1 MKRNL
6 HASLT
11 FMFLYLFCNN
21 ATAQL
26 KPYEQIGSKIL
37 QNHQSASNPV
47 YQVPCGSSNPVCYLN
62 MAFATGLSVVQPLSY
77 FITESPASYY
87 INYSLQPFVCER
99 GKSMKVV
106 LSANKT
112 GATTTEA
119 YAYAFADWNRDG
131 IFETNIG
138 KYTIPG
144 LNTEGIS
151 GVNIPVDIP
160 ASASLGKT
168 RLRIYLTNKVLT
180 TVNSTDQV
188 SGGYIYDF
196 VCFINENT
204 GANNGVAVHVSSAN
218 VNWGSAIIQT
228 SSPTSNNRY
237 ASGSAVTVRAVKA
250 SQVKFTGW
258 SNGTQIVSTQEEYT
272 FTATEPTYLVA
283 LFEKTTV
290 SLEAPQTSTTENPVW
305 YQIKNAQTDARLNR
319 FLAYEP
325 IIPAGYITQLRIE
338 KPEDFTDRFLW
349 RLEAGTNNQV
359 KLVNKGTNKRII
371 ADGTLSTALN
381 VDDTGSEF
389 QVVSS
394 GAANGSYSIKWN
406 SMNDKLLNGGL
417 SYNVVLFNGGVGTGS
432 GWYFYRVPPDLLSS
446 NIKIENTYKIYLS
459 NGFLHAENV
468 RPGSNVIVY
477 NLLGSEMMRVN
488 VQSNHLSEP
497 FEAKGVF
504 VAVVRTAEAK
514 YSTVKIMQ

>member
-1 MKRNL
+1 M
-6 HASLT
+6 
-11 FMFLYLFCNN
+11 
-21 ATAQL
+21 
-26 KPYEQIGSKIL
+26 
-37 QNHQSASNPV
+37 
-47 YQVPCGSSNPVCYLN
+47 
-62 MAFATGLSVVQPLSY
+62 
-77 FITESPASYY
+77 
-87 INYSLQPFVCER
+87 
-99 GKSMKVV
+99 
-106 LSANKT
+106 
-112 GATTTEA
+112 
-119 YAYAFADWNRDG
+119 
-131 IFETNIG
+131 
-138 KYTIPG
+138 
-144 LNTEGIS
+144 
-151 GVNIPVDIP
+151 
-160 ASASLGKT
+160 
-168 RLRIYLTNKVLT
+168 
-180 TVNSTDQV
+180 
-188 SGGYIYDF
+188 
-196 VCFINENT
+196 CFINENT

-283 LFEKTTV
+283 LFEKATV

-319 FLAYEP
+319 FLAYES

-338 KPEDFTDRFLW
+338 KPEDFTARFLW

-371 ADGTLSTALN
+371 ADGTLSAALN